1 MWQTGTIDQRDIFF
15 QYKIKIDDRERF
27 LKTSDGKKT
36 ITGIKWIAKPLGM
49 DSLICYSDGKK
60 RGYFNMFTG
69 KPVIEPKYDHAWI
82 FSDGLAS
89 VDDGGWIKF

>member
-1 MWQTGTIDQRDIFF
+1 MTP
-15 QYKIKIDDRERF
+15 
-27 LKTSDGKKT
+27 SM
-36 ITGIKWIAKPLGM
+36 AKF
-49 DSLICYSDGKK
+49 ICYSDGKK